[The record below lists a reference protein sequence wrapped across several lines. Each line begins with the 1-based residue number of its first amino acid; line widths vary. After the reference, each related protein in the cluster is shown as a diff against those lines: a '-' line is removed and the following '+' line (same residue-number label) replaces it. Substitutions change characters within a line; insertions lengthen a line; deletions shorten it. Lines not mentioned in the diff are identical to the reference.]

1 LDRRVDG
8 GEARTFGVSGLL
20 RMSDLIMYDH
30 QTETLWQQIT
40 GEAIV
45 GTDVGRRLTFLP
57 SQTVSWQDFRD
68 AFPDGLVLSLNT
80 GVVRNYGGTQY
91 TEYDKPGTGTYFPFE
106 TEEDN
111 RLDGKERVLAV
122 EIDGDTIAFP
132 FSTLAEHVVIEAEVG
147 GQPIVAFWQPGT
159 RSALDRPL
167 VADGADV
174 GAAAAYSPH
183 LDGRLLSFVARGGA
197 IIDTETGSIWS
208 VLGRAIEG
216 PLTGAA
222 LPGAA
227 LTGAALTPIVAGNHF
242 WFAWVAFQ
250 PTTRIADGIS
260 R

>member
-1 LDRRVDG
+1 
-8 GEARTFGVSGLL
+8 
-20 RMSDLIMYDH
+20 MYDH

-122 EIDGDTIAFP
+122 EINGDAIAFP
-132 FSTLAEHVVIEAEVG
+132 FSALAEHAVIEAEVG

-167 VADGADV
+167 IADGADV

-183 LDGRLLSFVARGGA
+183 LDGRLLSFVARDGA
-197 IIDTETGSIWS
+197 IIDTETGSTWS
-208 VLGRAIEG
+208 VLGRATEG
-216 PLTGAA
+216 P
-222 LPGAA
+222 

-250 PTTRIADGIS
+250 PATRIADGIS